1 MNNEQHSII
10 ERNPSPIVMIIDYSI
25 ENQAFLPTITL
36 ELLLLELIFLMESN
50 AKINLLHLPMLS
62 LVFTY
67 ISKI

>member
-10 ERNPSPIVMIIDYSI
+10 ERNLSPIVMIIGYSI

-50 AKINLLHLPMLS
+50 AEINLLHLPMLS
-62 LVFTY
+62 LVLL
-67 ISKI
+67 I